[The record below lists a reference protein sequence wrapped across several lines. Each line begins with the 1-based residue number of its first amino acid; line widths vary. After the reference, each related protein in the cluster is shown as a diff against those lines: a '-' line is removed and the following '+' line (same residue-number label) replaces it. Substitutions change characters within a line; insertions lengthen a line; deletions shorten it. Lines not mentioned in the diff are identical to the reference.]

1 MNTPPLSIVFA
12 LFDGMTLLD
21 FAGPHAFLRRAPR
34 AATILASHDG
44 GLVKSEGLELGAT
57 VRLANVT
64 VCDLL
69 CVPGGPTVTEVALD
83 RDFVAEIPPPRSR
96 RALCDL
102 RLHRVAHPRRGG
114 SVVRKA
120 RGVPLGLARYPVGVR
135 RHSPG
140 RPGVRDGNVI
150 TAGGVTAGI
159 DFALAAIAEIYGADV
174 AEALQLGLEYDP
186 KPPFDSGSPL
196 SARPEILARVQAT
209 YGPRTEKR
217 R

>member
-83 RDFVAEIPPPRSR
+83 RDFVAEIR
-96 RALCDL
+96 R
-102 RLHRVAHPRRGG
+102 
-114 SVVRKA
+114 
-120 RGVPLGLARYPVGVR
+120 LGLGARYVTSVCTGSLILGAAGLLSGKRAACHWAWRDTLSVFGAIPQADRVCATATL
-135 RHSPG
+135 SP
-140 RPGVRDGNVI
+140 P
-150 TAGGVTAGI
+150 
-159 DFALAAIAEIYGADV
+159 AA
-174 AEALQLGLEYDP
+174 
-186 KPPFDSGSPL
+186 
-196 SARPEILARVQAT
+196 
-209 YGPRTEKR
+209 
-217 R
+217 